1 MKNIKLAE
9 KIIDKNDVSNL
20 ISWLKKSDHFTK
32 GEKTIQFENSW
43 SKWLG
48 SKYSIFVNSG
58 SSANLLATLALLYS
72 KRLKNN
78 KIIVPAISWVTTVSP
93 AIQLG
98 MTPILCDADEEDLG
112 LDVNH
117 FEKLCKIHKPSAA
130 FLVHVLG
137 HANKMQEIVEICKK
151 YDVLLIEDTCEAYG
165 SEYANKK
172 LGTFGIAS
180 THSFF
185 YGHAM
190 STIEGGMV
198 STDDYEL
205 YNLMLSLR
213 SHGWLRDN
221 CDDYKQKILSK
232 YDMEDKFLEN
242 YFFVY
247 PGLNIRN
254 TDLNAF
260 IGLEQMKKIDN
271 YVKKRNTNYE
281 RYLKN
286 LSGSMWVQKSSTKP
300 VSALSFGLIHENKKN
315 IVKALIKNN
324 IECRPLICGSIQEHP
339 FWYSRYEK
347 VDLPNASKV
356 HKNGF
361 YVPCHQSMN
370 KDQIDFISKIITE
383 NI

>member
-1 MKNIKLAE
+1 MTTIKLAE
-9 KIIDKNDVSNL
+9 KIIDENDVSKL
-20 ISWLKKSDHFTK
+20 ISWLEQSDRFTK
-32 GEKTIQFENSW
+32 GEQTLLFEAEW

-58 SSANLLATLALLYS
+58 SSANLLVTLALLYS
-72 KRLKNN
+72 GRLKNK

-93 AIQLG
+93 AMQFG
-98 MTPILCDADEEDLG
+98 MTPILCDTDNEDLG
-112 LDVNH
+112 LDVEH
-117 FEKLCKIHKPSAA
+117 FENLCKLHKPSAA

-137 HANKMQEIVEICKK
+137 HANKMKQIVEICKK
-151 YDVLLIEDTCEAYG
+151 YDVLLVEDTCEAYG
-165 SEYANKK
+165 SEYLNQK

-205 YNLMLSLR
+205 FNLMLSLR

-221 CDDYKQKILSK
+221 DASYKEKMLDIHNMK
-232 YDMEDKFLEN
+232 DPFLEN
-242 YFFVY
+242 YFFVH

-260 IGLEQMKKIDN
+260 LGLEQMKKIDD
-271 YVKKRNTNYE
+271 YVSKRNKNYNT
-281 RYLKN
+281 YCDN
-286 LSGSMWVQKSSTKP
+286 LSNHVWIQKSETEP
-300 VSALSFGLIHENKKN
+300 VSALSFGLIHENRKN
-315 IVKALIKNN
+315 IVNSLVKNN

-339 FWYSRYEK
+339 FWYTRYEK
-347 VDLPNASKV
+347 VNLPNASKV
-356 HKNGF
+356 HKHGL
-361 YVPCHQSMN
+361 YVPCHQSMSEEQVN
-370 KDQIDFISKIITE
+370 FISDIIKRS
-383 NI
+383 I